1 MHIAYM
7 ITIYCIYVH
16 ICVALYLSVRQSHL
30 MKINIYENIIGRSLK
45 LYHSMSICL
54 YLSLLHSEKIWAYG
68 HGIIEMTGRAR
79 CQRQVAFF

>member
-1 MHIAYM
+1 MYIARWARM
-7 ITIYCIYVH
+7 RRF
-16 ICVALYLSVRQSHL
+16 LSVRPSVTFD
-30 MKINIYENIIGRSLK
+30 KINIYENIIGRSLK